1 MIIPY
6 FEQAPSNWPPDCRGK
21 WWCSNGKN
29 DLQCRYMS
37 PIGWRERAHWYETK
51 EEAEADFNKFE
62 KQNLAG
68 LAASEEFAAIERRM
82 KMVEKVMELSME
94 NEKLRQADEPARL
107 ENIKLKSQV
116 AALIA
121 ANREIF
127 SENLL
132 RICNLLFLFLPKI

>member
-94 NEKLRQADEPARL
+94 VDKLRAENEKLK
-107 ENIKLKSQV
+107 I
-116 AALIA
+116 I
-121 ANREIF
+121 REELAKEISKRDDYISRTKTF
-127 SENLL
+127 GL
-132 RICNLLFLFLPKI
+132 